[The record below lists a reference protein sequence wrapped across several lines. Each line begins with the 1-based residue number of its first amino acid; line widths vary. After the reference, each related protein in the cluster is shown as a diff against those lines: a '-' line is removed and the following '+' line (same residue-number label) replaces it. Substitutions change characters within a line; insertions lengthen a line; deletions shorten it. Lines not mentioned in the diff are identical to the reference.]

1 MLIHSILSYLLTQ
14 DKGFTKG
21 DICMRVSTLSYPLVT
36 ESAHEEEVI
45 LQMTEVIQKRKT
57 PLVIEFWI

>member
-1 MLIHSILSYLLTQ
+1 
-14 DKGFTKG
+14 
-21 DICMRVSTLSYPLVT
+21 MRVSTLSYPLVT